1 MLSDDEIKQVLERG
15 GDLTPLA
22 YQMVAEANRRGG
34 VDNITVV
41 LVSMAPLRPQQYG
54 RRQSTGQRKA
64 ASRRH
69 SAVCDPEIENPRR
82 VVSLRWLIHAPQPT
96 SRSSPR
102 PTRFLC
108 EKKPGGAPH
117 HQHC

>member
-41 LVSMAPLRPQQYG
+41 LVSMAP
-54 RRQSTGQRKA
+54 
-64 ASRRH
+64 
-69 SAVCDPEIENPRR
+69 
-82 VVSLRWLIHAPQPT
+82 
-96 SRSSPR
+96 
-102 PTRFLC
+102 
-108 EKKPGGAPH
+108 
-117 HQHC
+117 